1 MNLELAVTISCTNTG
16 CQVKLVK
23 SDEVIETKYSDL
35 VHDRIRIEPL
45 QLVVVDTSLQIPE
58 IIWRWVRAIVIEVNE
73 SSIGIK
79 GGSGSKNTSGL
90 HWRHFFYP

>member
-1 MNLELAVTISCTNTG
+1 MNPELAVTISCTNTG

-45 QLVVVDTSLQIPE
+45 QLVVVDTVLRRRIVLKSSSLE
-58 IIWRWVRAIVIEVNE
+58 LRTAC
-73 SSIGIK
+73 
-79 GGSGSKNTSGL
+79 
-90 HWRHFFYP
+90 